1 MSIIRIGQS
10 TDLSSEGVQS
20 KRKCEY
26 PAQK

>member
-1 MSIIRIGQS
+1 MSLIRIGQS
-10 TDLSSEGVQS
+10 TDLSSERVQG

>member
-1 MSIIRIGQS
+1 MSFIRIGQS
-10 TDLSSEGVQS
+10 TDISGERVQG